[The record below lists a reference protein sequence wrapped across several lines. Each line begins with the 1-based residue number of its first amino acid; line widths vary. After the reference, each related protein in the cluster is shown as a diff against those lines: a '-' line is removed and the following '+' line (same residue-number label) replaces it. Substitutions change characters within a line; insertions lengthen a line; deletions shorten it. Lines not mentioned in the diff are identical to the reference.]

1 MAEDTPVAAPVE
13 AAETARAEKLT
24 DEKNPET
31 ETVNDNPAG
40 KHDSI
45 DVAQYPYVQFITAVP
60 RLGPPISVRPKIANS
75 LFSPTGSA
83 AATDDKM
90 DADAE
95 ADKPAAADESAETKA
110 DGDDAAAPA
119 DAEAAAPEANGT
131 PASAKKASKSR
142 RVSGGATQKLSRK
155 KSVNRITHLDAKP
168 GQYYLARLRS
178 YAPWPSIIC
187 DDEILPE
194 SLLENRPV
202 TAMQKDGSYKG
213 EYADGGRRTHERT
226 FPVMFFETNEFAWVT
241 NTALTPLEPAECKEI
256 SEKNKTKQLISAY
269 KVAAEGHDLQYFKNL
284 LNDHQAAIDQEEA
297 EAEAEKAEKEAAKA
311 AKDAKKGKR
320 KSKGAETDVEME
332 DADDSKKSK
341 ASKKR
346 KNTETDAEADKPAK
360 TPKTNT
366 KLKLTTPKAPEEK
379 KTPASK
385 SKKAVA
391 KKGKAAP
398 APSDDEDASAGA
410 KDSPKPVDPEE
421 LKKKKEKEILFLRH
435 KLQKGFIS
443 RDQPPKEDEMASMAT
458 YFDKL
463 EKHAELEVSIIRSTK
478 INKVLKMIVKL
489 NSIPRDEEFNFR
501 HRAMNILS
509 SWKNI
514 LDADTPAGATDKD
527 DKPTANGSNKE
538 DDGADTPKLETEE
551 EKEPE
556 SKSAKDDL
564 DSPMPDADAEKAP
577 EPNNKEKADGDKPA
591 ETTEENTE
599 EKSTEKPDEKPE
611 EASEEKTET
620 A

>member
-31 ETVNDNPAG
+31 ETVNDNPA
-40 KHDSI
+40 
-45 DVAQYPYVQFITAVP
+45 
-60 RLGPPISVRPKIANS
+60 
-75 LFSPTGSA
+75 GSA

-421 LKKKKEKEILFLRH
+421 LKKKKEKESMSPPTQGSPDAERLRFSVLFLRH

>member
-1 MAEDTPVAAPVE
+1 MAEDTPVHAPVE
-13 AAETARAEKLT
+13 AGETARAEKPT
-24 DEKNPET
+24 EKKSET
-31 ETVNDNPAG
+31 ETVD
-40 KHDSI
+40 
-45 DVAQYPYVQFITAVP
+45 
-60 RLGPPISVRPKIANS
+60 
-75 LFSPTGSA
+75 
-83 AATDDKM
+83 
-90 DADAE
+90 
-95 ADKPAAADESAETKA
+95 DKPAESAVATDNKKDTEAGANKPATTDEPSEPKA
-110 DGDDAAAPA
+110 DGDDAAAAPA
-119 DAEAAAPEANGT
+119 DAAAAAPAEANGT
-131 PASAKKASKSR
+131 PASAKKSSKNR
-142 RVSGGATQKLSRK
+142 RASGGANQSKLSRK
-155 KSVNRITHLDAKP
+155 KSVTRITHLDAKP

-226 FPVMFFETNEFAWVT
+226 FPVMFFETNEFAWVP

-269 KVAAEGHDLQYFKNL
+269 KVASEGHDLAYFKKL

-297 EAEAEKAEKEAAKA
+297 EIEAEKAEKAAAKA
-311 AKDAKKGKR
+311 AKDSKKGKR

-332 DADDSKKSK
+332 DADDSRKSK

-346 KNTETDAEADKPAK
+346 KNTEADAEADKPAK

-385 SKKAVA
+385 TKKAA
-391 KKGKAAP
+391 TKKGKAAS

-410 KDSPKPVDPEE
+410 KESPKPVDPEE

-463 EKHAELEVSIIRSTK
+463 EKHADLEVSIIRSTK

-489 NSIPRDEEFNFR
+489 NSIPRDEDFSFR

-514 LDADTPAGATDKD
+514 LDADTPAGAIDKD

-577 EPNNKEKADGDKPA
+577 EPEKEQNTDGDKPT
-591 ETTEENTE
+591 ETTEEKTE
-599 EKSTEKPDEKPE
+599 EESTEKP
-611 EASEEKTET
+611 EEKTAET
-620 A
+620 AA

>member
-1 MAEDTPVAAPVE
+1 M
-13 AAETARAEKLT
+13 
-24 DEKNPET
+24 
-31 ETVNDNPAG
+31 
-40 KHDSI
+40 
-45 DVAQYPYVQFITAVP
+45 
-60 RLGPPISVRPKIANS
+60 
-75 LFSPTGSA
+75 
-83 AATDDKM
+83 
-90 DADAE
+90 
-95 ADKPAAADESAETKA
+95 
-110 DGDDAAAPA
+110 
-119 DAEAAAPEANGT
+119 
-131 PASAKKASKSR
+131 
-142 RVSGGATQKLSRK
+142 
-155 KSVNRITHLDAKP
+155 
-168 GQYYLARLRS
+168 
-178 YAPWPSIIC
+178 
-187 DDEILPE
+187 
-194 SLLENRPV
+194 
-202 TAMQKDGSYKG
+202 
-213 EYADGGRRTHERT
+213 
-226 FPVMFFETNEFAWVT
+226 
-241 NTALTPLEPAECKEI
+241 
-256 SEKNKTKQLISAY
+256 ISAY
-269 KVAAEGHDLQYFKNL
+269 KVASEGHDLAYFKKL

-297 EAEAEKAEKEAAKA
+297 EIEAEKAEKAAAKA
-311 AKDAKKGKR
+311 AKDSKKGKR

-332 DADDSKKSK
+332 DADDSRKSK

-346 KNTETDAEADKPAK
+346 KNTETDAEAGKVGVAGSPFLLPLLICRLCIQPAK

-385 SKKAVA
+385 TKKAPT

-410 KDSPKPVDPEE
+410 KESPKPVDPEE
-421 LKKKKEKEILFLRH
+421 LKKKKEKESTSSPDPGLPPPQGPPDPERLRLLVLFLRH

-463 EKHAELEVSIIRSTK
+463 EKHADLEVSIIRSTK

-489 NSIPRDEEFNFR
+489 NSIPRDEDFNFR

-514 LDADTPAGATDKD
+514 LDADTPAGAIDKD

-577 EPNNKEKADGDKPA
+577 EPEKEQNTDGDKPT
-591 ETTEENTE
+591 ETTEEKTE
-599 EKSTEKPDEKPE
+599 EKSTEKPEEKPAE
-611 EASEEKTET
+611 EPSEKKTAET
-620 A
+620 AA